1 MAVRSGST
9 GLRRTSRGGYESPGR
24 LIGWARLVL
33 SCLLLGGSSL
43 VALMPAPFGQVDA
56 LWALHRRIELFF
68 RPSVWTGSWRSFSL
82 LLWRALCTPSGMSPP
97 ALRPPFCAPASASPQ
112 CLVQFF
118 IVRELFVGAAW
129 SSVGL
134 EIVLEVLC
142 VEVWRQ
148 RDEEGGSS
156 GGRWSVLQGPTE
168 WAALRAWELAPSGIG
183 GVCSSHGALLSC
195 PTAEA
200 VGFARIPVMVLDS
213 GGGGGCPS

>member
-1 MAVRSGST
+1 MADRSGST

-56 LWALHRRIELFF
+56 LWVLHRRIELVFT
-68 RPSVWTGSWRSFSL
+68 PSVRTGSWRSFSL
-82 LLWRALCTPSGMSPP
+82 RALCTPSGMSPP
-97 ALRPPFCAPASASPQ
+97 TLRPSLCAPASASPQ

-134 EIVLEVLC
+134 EIGWRCFVLRC
-142 VEVWRQ
+142 
-148 RDEEGGSS
+148 GGNET
-156 GGRWSVLQGPTE
+156 RR
-168 WAALRAWELAPSGIG
+168 AAPRGVG
-183 GVCSSHGALLSC
+183 GVCS
-195 PTAEA
+195 
-200 VGFARIPVMVLDS
+200 
-213 GGGGGCPS
+213 